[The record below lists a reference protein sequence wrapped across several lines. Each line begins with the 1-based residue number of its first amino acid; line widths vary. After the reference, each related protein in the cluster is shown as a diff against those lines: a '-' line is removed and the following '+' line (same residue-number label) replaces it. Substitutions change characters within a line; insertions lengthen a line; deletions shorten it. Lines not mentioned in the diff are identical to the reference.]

1 MAELCSLSTLL
12 FWAGIIASASCGP
25 TTIHSY
31 AVLASSPPRMATN
44 ATVTNSTASSSPPRI
59 STSPTAAT
67 SSEVSPPRMTT
78 YPIVA
83 TSTASLPRTTTN
95 ATVATLSDSSP
106 SSMAPNATVVSP
118 SVNSTAT
125 FATRAPPAST
135 SNETSL
141 TPTPPSNSS
150 DSQASPTGTT
160 VTATT
165 EATETTPEPPK
176 CSYTVTPIE
185 FGLQINVMNSPP
197 GDYNISII
205 EGGRR
210 VIEERVNFT
219 HSTQDN
225 IQRLKPCTE
234 YEHEV
239 LFIHSDGNK
248 IIKCTSTGNKT
259 KTKEMSKTDI
269 TGQSSINGCVCY
281 QSNWD
286 ISSSISAPNV
296 TSADQCSSGSKSFCV
311 KHRDI
316 CSDFETTFT
325 SGNCSSFSITTNIIV
340 DLYNSSEIELSG
352 STGLPA
358 VIQPTLPKIKEC
370 KHITVNYTCSEKD
383 KPGRVNKPLSELEP
397 FTKYSCTGLIS
408 KNNISTDKTTPPV
421 HLNTD
426 CDLKFNIKNKTAT
439 KSIELSW
446 KTTSDNCTD
455 VLHTLHNLSHDCS
468 CSSNEKTGITGIPKL
483 QSDGGTC
490 EITGLEAFT
499 QYTCGVQPKYNGK
512 TVSNKRNVTLKTAPG
527 EPDEPSKVTV
537 TVPENNVIKVE
548 CHHGDNIRGPTEK
561 IRFIAR
567 LHPGGENKPQNET
580 DCKFEFKDLSYSTA
594 YTVEV
599 TVFNGYF
606 ESQPGS
612 GTADTRYNDKAVIG
626 FLIFLISA
634 ALLLA
639 ACVCYR
645 KLRKRRSDVDE
656 NVASEAIYMN
666 TRPPGWRQK
675 EAQ

>member
-1 MAELCSLSTLL
+1 MAGLWGLKML
-12 FWAGIIASASCGP
+12 FWAGIIGLTYSQ
-25 TTIHSY
+25 TTII
-31 AVLASSPPRMATN
+31 PDDNKAT
-44 ATVTNSTASSSPPRI
+44 
-59 STSPTAAT
+59 
-67 SSEVSPPRMTT
+67 
-78 YPIVA
+78 
-83 TSTASLPRTTTN
+83 
-95 ATVATLSDSSP
+95 
-106 SSMAPNATVVSP
+106 MAPT
-118 SVNSTAT
+118 
-125 FATRAPPAST
+125 AST

-141 TPTPPSNSS
+141 TSTPPSNSS

-197 GDYNISII
+197 GDYSISII

-219 HSTQDN
+219 HSTQHN

-234 YEHEV
+234 YEHQV
-239 LFIHSDGNK
+239 LYNYGNK
-248 IIKCTSTGNKT
+248 IIKCTSTGNKAE
-259 KTKEMSKTDI
+259 TKEMSETDI
-269 TGQSSINGCVCY
+269 TGQSSINGHICY
-281 QSNWD
+281 QSQWN
-286 ISSSISAPNV
+286 ISSLKLPPNITPV
-296 TSADQCSSGSKSFCV
+296 NKSSSDSNTLCV
-311 KHRDI
+311 QTNDI
-316 CSDFETTFT
+316 CSDYKITFT
-325 SGNCSSFSITTNIIV
+325 SETCVNTSFDITKNIIV
-340 DLYNSSEIELSG
+340 DLYNLTEIQQNP

-358 VIQPTLPKIKEC
+358 VIQPTLPTIKEC
-370 KHITVNYTCSEKD
+370 KNITVHYTCSEKD
-383 KPGRVNKPLSELEP
+383 NPGQTNKPLSELDP
-397 FTKYSCTGLIS
+397 FRNYRCTGLIFN
-408 KNNISTDKTTPPV
+408 NNIPTVYTTPPV

-426 CDLKFNIKNKTAT
+426 CDLTINLENKNTNTSIK
-439 KSIELSW
+439 LSW
-446 KTTSDNCTD
+446 KTTSQKCNG
-455 VLHTLHNLSHDCS
+455 VLHKFSYDCS
-468 CSSNEKTGITGIPKL
+468 CDKKGIPKL

-490 EITGLEAFT
+490 DFTGLEAFT
-499 QYTCGVQPKYNGK
+499 DYTCRVQPKYNGK
-512 TVSNKRNVTLKTAPG
+512 TVSNKKEVILKTAPG
-527 EPDEPSKVTV
+527 VPDGSPTVTV

-548 CHHGDNIRGPTEK
+548 CKHEGNIRGPDK
-561 IRFIAR
+561 YKRFIAR

-580 DCKFEFKDLSYSTA
+580 VCKFEFKDLSYSTA
-594 YTVEV
+594 YRVEV

-606 ESQPGS
+606 ESQPGR

-645 KLRKRRSDVDE
+645 KLRKRRSDEDE